1 MTAPL
6 QSCVLLFLLLLES
19 IDCAVEVNE
28 TRLHKDLFDGYNK
41 DSHPRFPGT
50 GPVTVAFDFQLIRI
64 LDVVSPFWSIVMRSS
79 SFTQRGNQSELIL
92 LFVSQSARYQYIKT
106 YAWVNQYWENSF
118 IKWNPE
124 DYGGVEEIHVSPDQV
139 WVPDTL
145 LYNNID
151 EEERTGGGRTAY
163 TTNVAIRY
171 DGGNKWLSPA
181 MFKSI
186 CNVDITNF
194 PFDDQECVLK
204 FGSWAFDITK
214 IDLAIKSNHSLN
226 KYYIKNG
233 EWKMLNISLK
243 RNALAYQCCPHAFV
257 DVSVVIKIRRES
269 LDYIL
274 KMIIPCSLISSMIF
288 LGFVLP
294 PESGERIGLSIT
306 VLLALTV
313 FQQLSSELMPSY
325 GFPLLGQ
332 FYFAIMLEIGA
343 SLAVTTLILN
353 FYHRN
358 RRRMPKTMR
367 KVILLWLARIL
378 FPCQKPKNW
387 ANNEKNTIAHWLKS
401 DNSVDLENARDRSE
415 RDSDALY
422 DSDVIVCHETKD
434 SQLDSCIHAWAVA
447 QSGCVRVAKKDP
459 SCGPQS
465 MCYLGAVQAN
475 NSNGRHIKFKKELQ
489 KLRRSRLFRSK
500 DKPTRAKKVPSSNR
514 LLRRQLANEFGMS
527 EFEKLKNQKEW
538 IKAARVL
545 DRLFLTLS
553 IIVTLVTIL
562 AIFLRAPRFHLE

>member
-1 MTAPL
+1 VDL
-6 QSCVLLFLLLLES
+6 YE
-19 IDCAVEVNE
+19 
-28 TRLHKDLFDGYNK
+28 HKGNLSNK
-41 DSHPRFPGT
+41 
-50 GPVTVAFDFQLIRI
+50 
-64 LDVVSPFWSIVMRSS
+64 
-79 SFTQRGNQSELIL
+79 N
-92 LFVSQSARYQYIKT
+92 
-106 YAWVNQYWENSF
+106 
-118 IKWNPE
+118 
-124 DYGGVEEIHVSPDQV
+124 
-139 WVPDTL
+139 
-145 LYNNID
+145 
-151 EEERTGGGRTAY
+151 
-163 TTNVAIRY
+163 
-171 DGGNKWLSPA
+171 
-181 MFKSI
+181 
-186 CNVDITNF
+186 
-194 PFDDQECVLK
+194 
-204 FGSWAFDITK
+204 
-214 IDLAIKSNHSLN
+214 
-226 KYYIKNG
+226 YIKNG
-233 EWKMLNISLK
+233 EWKLTYLK
-243 RNALAYQCCPHAFV
+243 SQRNERKYQCCPRAFV
-257 DVSVVIKIRRES
+257 DVTIHMKLQRES
-269 LDYIL
+269 LDFVL
-274 KMIIPCSLISSMIF
+274 KLIIPCSLISSMIF

-306 VLLALTV
+306 VLLAMTV

-367 KVILLWLARIL
+367 KVILVWLARIL

-387 ANNEKNTIAHWLKS
+387 ANSEKSTIAHWLKS

-415 RDSDALY
+415 RDSDALC

-459 SCGPQS
+459 SCGHHS

-475 NSNGRHIKFKKELQ
+475 SSNDRHIKFEKELQ

-500 DKPTRAKKVPSSNR
+500 DKPARAKKVPSSNR